1 MINISE
7 IYILTLWPLGGGTF
21 VIGQEQDSD
30 GSYNSAESFV
40 GQITHLNIWDRELTF
55 TEIENMKVSCKK
67 FEGNVI
73 AWVDIQTGLH
83 GALRPE
89 PSNFC
94 EGNEW
99 LRTLEWLR

>member
-1 MINISE
+1 M
-7 IYILTLWPLGGGTF
+7 TLWPLGGGTF

-40 GQITHLNIWDRELTF
+40 GQITHLNVWDRELTF

-94 EGNEW
+94 EGNE
-99 LRTLEWLR
+99 